1 MDFMDLEFL
10 QKRKVRYVVSL
21 WTFVLVSAAAAEQYT
36 YKYEGKRDPFIPL
49 ISSTGYLINLEPE
62 NNATLRLEGV
72 MYDPQGNSMAII
84 NGELVRVGE
93 SIGDAVVSSIEP
105 NKITVIKNNQKE
117 EIELRKGE

>member
-1 MDFMDLEFL
+1 MILRSVLF
-10 QKRKVRYVVSL
+10 
-21 WTFVLVSAAAAEQYT
+21 WIFVFVSAVSAEQYT

-72 MYDPQGNSMAII
+72 MYDPQGDSMAII
-84 NGELVRVGE
+84 NGALVRVGE
-93 SIGDAVVSSIEP
+93 NVGDAVVSSIEP
-105 NKITVIKNNQKE
+105 NKVTVIKDNQKV